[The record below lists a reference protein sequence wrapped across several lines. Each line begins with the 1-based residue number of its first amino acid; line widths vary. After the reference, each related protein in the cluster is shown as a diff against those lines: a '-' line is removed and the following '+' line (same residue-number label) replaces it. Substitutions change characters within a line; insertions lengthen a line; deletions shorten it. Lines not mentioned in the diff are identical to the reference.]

1 MTESMTTS
9 EQLAAIALKI
19 GAIRINTE
27 QPFTWASGY
36 RMPVYNDNRLFLGN
50 ADHRLLIAKGIQSL
64 LIERNIAVDVVAG
77 TATAGIPPATTLAN
91 LIHAPL
97 IYVRPTAKKHGMQNQ
112 VEGTFKKGQHVIV
125 IEDLVSTGGSVLN
138 AVEAIRQ
145 LGGKGEHCF
154 CIFNYGFQET
164 ADQFKK
170 SSCQL
175 HSLLTFENLINYG
188 AKTGE
193 FTEPQTSILRS
204 WYEDPFAW
212 GEHHGFPL
220 KKD

>member
-1 MTESMTTS
+1 MNTS
-9 EQLAAIALKI
+9 EQLADIALKI

-50 ADHRLLIAKGIQSL
+50 ADHRLLIAKGIHSQL
-64 LIERNIAVDVVAG
+64 VEENITVDVVAG
-77 TATAGIPPATTLAN
+77 TATAGIPAATTLAN
-91 LIHAPL
+91 LIRAPL

-112 VEGTFKKGQHVIV
+112 VEGALKKGQHVIV

-145 LGGKGEHCF
+145 LGGKVEHCF
-154 CIFNYGFQET
+154 CIFNYGFQQ
-164 ADQFKK
+164 ADDLFEK

-193 FTEPQTSILRS
+193 FTDSQTSLLRS
-204 WYEDPFAW
+204 WYKDPFEW
-212 GEHHGFPL
+212 GEKHGFSR